1 MTGREAQKLSDDF
14 DSLSKTDSVIQEDQ
28 TETEESL
35 GASTDKLV
43 IELERI
49 KAESKEWRDRFL
61 RKAAEMEN
69 FRKRTDKEKPELLIN
84 AKSAVLL
91 EILPVMDACERA
103 MESFDSV
110 GEETG
115 LGQYREGVE
124 LLYKQLSNTLNRLGA
139 VPIEAV
145 GEEFDP
151 HLHEALSREET
162 SEYEENVVTKELRRG
177 YLYQDRLLRPSQV
190 IVAISPGDKEEPE
203 S

>member
-1 MTGREAQKLSDDF
+1 MTGREAQRLSDDF

-28 TETEESL
+28 TETGESL

-43 IELERI
+43 VELERI

-110 GEETG
+110 EEEIG

-162 SEYEENVVTKELRRG
+162 SEYEENIVTKELRRG

>member
-1 MTGREAQKLSDDF
+1 MTGREAQQLSDDF

-28 TETEESL
+28 TETGESL

-110 GEETG
+110 GEEIG

-162 SEYEENVVTKELRRG
+162 SEYEENIVTKELRRG